1 MLRFLKW
8 YTIKKCMLPFFN
20 LKKMYNSNSWNHP
33 SFIILGS
40 MIQNIIKI
48 QKRNK
53 IVNWY
58 SSSSKINKR
67 SIWHGL
73 LRLQSQTSLADSII
87 LRWEALGI
95 TSFCRDI
102 LNSRLPRIRERCL
115 VGALMR
121 YVSEAFWISEWKPCL
136 DIYAIQLPCLQPKGD
151 TEHCPVSEIYIAQ
164 TCYPEEIKNLLILPL
179 QWA

>member
-1 MLRFLKW
+1 MKSS
-8 YTIKKCMLPFFN
+8 II
-20 LKKMYNSNSWNHP
+20 YNSRFNDTKHYKNTEEEQNCKLIHP
-33 SFIILGS
+33 V
-40 MIQNIIKI
+40 Q
-48 QKRNK
+48 
-53 IVNWY
+53 
-58 SSSSKINKR
+58 SKINKR

-102 LNSRLPRIRERCL
+102 LNSRLPRTRERCL